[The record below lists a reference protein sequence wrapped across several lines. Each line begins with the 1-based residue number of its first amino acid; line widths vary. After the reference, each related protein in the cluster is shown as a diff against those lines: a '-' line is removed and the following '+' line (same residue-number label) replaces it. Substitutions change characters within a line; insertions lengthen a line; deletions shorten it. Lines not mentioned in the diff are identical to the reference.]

1 MKIVQIVA
9 GSGGTFYC
17 ENCLRDSVL
26 AKALHKRG
34 HEAIL
39 VPLYLPMFADDPTM
53 ASNSP
58 VFFGGI
64 NTYLQ
69 QKLPVFRKT
78 PRWLDRLFDSRWLL
92 KMAAKQAGTV
102 SAGGMGDM
110 TLSMIRGEAGNQAK
124 ELERLVAWLRDSER
138 PDVIHITNVML
149 IGAARRLKEELKVP
163 IVCVLQDEDTWLDA
177 LDGKYSDLCW
187 DAIRERVADVDLFVS
202 VSRDYA
208 RSMQKRLAVPGDKI
222 RTVYVGLDLSEFS
235 RATLTLDPPVIG
247 YLSKMTPSLGLGD
260 LVDAFIALKKR
271 EGLSGLK
278 LKAIGGVVGPDKRFV
293 QDLVSRLA
301 AEGMDGDAEFIAGLD
316 KDEHARF
323 LQSLSVMSVPMHSG
337 GAFGTFM
344 VEAWAC
350 GVPVVQPDI
359 GAFSELVELSGGGLI
374 YDAGS
379 KTALEEALATVLTD
393 KNTAQQLGRAGRT
406 AAETH
411 FSIGA
416 MTDNM
421 LEVYSAVLNRE
432 A

>member
-17 ENCLRDSVL
+17 ENCLRDSLL
-26 AKALHKRG
+26 AKSLHKKG
-34 HEAIL
+34 HDAVL
-39 VPLYLPMFADDPTM
+39 VPLYLPMYAGDPATE
-53 ASNSP
+53 SNSP

-102 SAGGMGDM
+102 SAGGMGPM

-149 IGAARRLKEELKVP
+149 IGAARRLKEELGVP

-177 LDGKYSDLCW
+177 LDGEYGELCW
-187 DAIRERVADVDLFVS
+187 NAIRKRVADVDLFVS
-202 VSRDYA
+202 VSNDYA
-208 RSMQKRLAVPGDKI
+208 QSMQKRLGVSSDKI
-222 RTVYVGLDLSEFS
+222 RTVYVGLDLAEFP

-260 LVDAFIALKKR
+260 LVDAFISLKKR
-271 EGLSGLK
+271 EELSGLK
-278 LKAIGGVVGPDKRFV
+278 LKAIGGMVGPDKKFV
-293 QDLVSRLA
+293 QTLISRLA
-301 AEGMDGDAEFIAGLD
+301 AEGMEGDAEFIAGLE
-316 KDEHARF
+316 KDAHARF
-323 LQSLSVMSVPMHSG
+323 LESISVMSVPMHSG

-344 VEAWAC
+344 VEAWAS
-350 GVPVVQPDI
+350 GVPVVQPGI
-359 GAFSELVELSGGGLI
+359 GAFPELVELSGGGLI

-379 KTALEEALATVLTD
+379 KLALGEALATILTD
-393 KNTAQQLGRAGRT
+393 QNTAQQLGRAGRT

-421 LEVYSAVLNRE
+421 LAVYSAVLG
-432 A
+432 